1 VAIGPAEAPESAS
14 APQKPLAR
22 RIMGLYGLA
31 NLPTSIVGLPIA
43 LYIPTFYSRDLGL
56 SLAAVGVLLTLSR
69 LTDVLTDP
77 AIGVMSDRWQTRFG
91 RRKPWILI
99 GTPLMMVSLWMLFVP
114 PADVT
119 MVYLFVWISALYLA
133 FTLVDLPYR
142 AWGAELSKDYRE
154 RSRVTGWREAFG
166 YVGLILSLSI
176 PLYMA
181 FGLDMPGP
189 RNALYGIAVAV
200 IFALPLL
207 MAPMLAFVP
216 EPAPERIERKAL
228 TFRQGLRVIR
238 RNGPF
243 RRVVLC
249 FMFFVGAISMTASLS
264 FFFVQHVMEEPFDRY
279 AVFVLVYYLS
289 STAAIPIWLKI
300 SDRFGKHR
308 TVVMGIVWLS
318 LWSAPIP
325 LLGPG
330 DYWLFF
336 FLMIMKGSSIGS
348 LIFLPASMAADIV
361 DLDTLRT
368 GEQRTG
374 LYFSIWG
381 MVNKGAAALGVLVAT
396 TSAAWFGFDPSIDTN
411 TPGAKLAVACLY
423 SLIPAGLALVAVP
436 LLWRYPLTET
446 RQRRMRERIARRNQ
460 KREVEA

>member
-1 VAIGPAEAPESAS
+1 MP
-14 APQKPLAR
+14 R
-22 RIMGLYGLA
+22 WTMGIYGLA

-43 LYIPTFYSRDLGL
+43 LYIPTFYARDLGL
-56 SLAAVGVLLTLSR
+56 SLAAIGVLLTLSR

-77 AIGVMSDRWQTRFG
+77 AIGVLSDRWQTRFG

-99 GTPLMMVSLWMLFVP
+99 GTPLMMLSLWMLFVP
-114 PADVT
+114 PPDVT
-119 MVYLFVWISALYLA
+119 MWHLFLWISALYLA

-166 YVGLILSLSI
+166 YVGLIVSLSI

-181 FGLDMPGP
+181 FGLDLPGP

-200 IFALPLL
+200 LVALPVL
-207 MAPMLAFVP
+207 MIPMLALVP
-216 EPAPERIERKAL
+216 EPPPERIERSPITA
-228 TFRQGLRVIR
+228 RQGLRIVW

-243 RRVVLC
+243 RRVVIC
-249 FMFFVGAISMTASLS
+249 FAFFVCAISMTASLS
-264 FFFVQHVMEEPFDRY
+264 FFFVQHVMQEPFDRY

-289 STAAIPIWLKI
+289 STAAIPIWLRI
-300 SDRFGKHR
+300 SDRLGKHK
-308 TVVMGIVWLS
+308 TVVLGIAWLS

-330 DYWLFF
+330 DYWAFF

-348 LIFLPASMAADIV
+348 LVFLPASMAADII

-381 MVNKGAAALGVLVAT
+381 MVNKGAVALGVLVAT
-396 TSAAWFGFDPSIDTN
+396 TTAAWFGFEPALDTN
-411 TPGAKLAVACLY
+411 TPTAKMAVACLY
-423 SLIPAGLALVAVP
+423 NLIPAGLALTAIP
-436 LLWRYPLTET
+436 LLWRYPLTEA

-460 KREVEA
+460 KRGPAPPGARAH